1 MTLLPC
7 LSIRQPWAFSIF
19 HLGKPIENRAWATKY
34 RGPLAIHASLWA
46 PRVQDRAVQEAFDAI
61 RSIVGNIPFE
71 RAVMDATRP
80 CGPFFWEALPHGGI
94 IGTVDLVDCVTE
106 SDSPWFFGPYGFVLA
121 NPRPCKFVPMKGRLG
136 LFNIDANLIEREA

>member
-19 HLGKPIENRAWATKY
+19 HLGKPIENRTWATKY
-34 RGPLAIHASLWA
+34 RGPLAIHVSAHRLTALEIEDFICVAEGAVSHNAFYAELKRTTPMAIGVARWDHL
-46 PRVQDRAVQEAFDAI
+46 PR
-61 RSIVGNIPFE
+61 
-71 RAVMDATRP
+71 
-80 CGPFFWEALPHGGI
+80 GGI

-106 SDSPWFFGPYGFVLA
+106 SDSPWFFGPYGLVLA

-136 LFNIDANLIEREA
+136 LFNIDANLIERAG